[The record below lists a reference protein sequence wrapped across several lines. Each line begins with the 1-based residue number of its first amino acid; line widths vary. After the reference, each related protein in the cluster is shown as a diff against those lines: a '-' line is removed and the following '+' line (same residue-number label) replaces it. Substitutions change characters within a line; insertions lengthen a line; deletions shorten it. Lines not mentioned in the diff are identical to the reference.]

1 MLGASKQEDALR
13 RIYIPD
19 AQLVFEFKLP
29 RDAVL
34 DIARGIIGCLSRD
47 KEMCPYEE
55 HDEYKIRGYR
65 LGQMLVR
72 FAELHDIVIRKSN
85 ITIKD

>member
-1 MLGASKQEDALR
+1 MRK
-13 RIYIPD
+13 IYITD
-19 AQLVFEFKLP
+19 LRLTFDFHLP

-34 DIARGIIGCLSRD
+34 DICRGIIGCLSRD
-47 KEMCPYEE
+47 KETCPYEE
-55 HDEYKIRGYR
+55 NDEYKIRGYR

-85 ITIKD
+85 ISIKD